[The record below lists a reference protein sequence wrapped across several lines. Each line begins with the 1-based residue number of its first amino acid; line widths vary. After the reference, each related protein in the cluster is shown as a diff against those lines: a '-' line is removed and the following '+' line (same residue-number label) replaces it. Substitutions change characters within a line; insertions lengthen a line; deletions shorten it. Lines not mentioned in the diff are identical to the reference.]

1 MLSGFGL
8 EFVGRFEVEQR
19 RHVDRERAVARL
31 LVAHLANRLEE
42 GLALDVADRAA
53 DFHNQDIHAGA
64 LGQATDALL
73 DQVGDVGHGLD
84 RPAQIVAA
92 TLTLDHIG
100 GDLAHCDGGCGG
112 QVLVEEAF
120 VVAQVEVGLGTV
132 VGDVDLAVLIGRHRA
147 GVDVEVGVKFLNGDR
162 EAARLEES
170 SK

>member
-1 MLSGFGL
+1 M
-8 EFVGRFEVEQR
+8 
-19 RHVDRERAVARL
+19 DRERAVARL
-31 LVAHLANRLEE
+31 LVAHLANCLEE

-100 GDLAHCDGGCGG
+100 GDLAHCD
-112 QVLVEEAF
+112 
-120 VVAQVEVGLGTV
+120 
-132 VGDVDLAVLIGRHRA
+132 
-147 GVDVEVGVKFLNGDR
+147 
-162 EAARLEES
+162 
-170 SK
+170 